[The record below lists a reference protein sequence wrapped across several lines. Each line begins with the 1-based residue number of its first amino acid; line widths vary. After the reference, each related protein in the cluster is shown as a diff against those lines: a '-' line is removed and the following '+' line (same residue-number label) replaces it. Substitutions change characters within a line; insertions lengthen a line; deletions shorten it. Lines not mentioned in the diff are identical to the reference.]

1 MYVVVHHHIK
11 DPGAAWPRGE
21 RLLRGAGA
29 PNGVRGLQFY
39 PSTDG
44 STITC
49 LWETPSVEAIR
60 QYVDSTLGDSSENRC
75 YEVDAEQAFSRQPL
89 GLAESAPVEA

>member
-11 DPGAAWPRGE
+11 DPRSALPRGE
-21 RLLRGAGA
+21 KLLRNDGA
-29 PNGVRGLQFY
+29 PSGVRGLQFY

-49 LWETPSVEAIR
+49 LRETPSVEAIQ
-60 QYVDSTLGDSSENRC
+60 QYVDSTLGESSENRC

-89 GLAESAPVEA
+89 GLRESAPVEA